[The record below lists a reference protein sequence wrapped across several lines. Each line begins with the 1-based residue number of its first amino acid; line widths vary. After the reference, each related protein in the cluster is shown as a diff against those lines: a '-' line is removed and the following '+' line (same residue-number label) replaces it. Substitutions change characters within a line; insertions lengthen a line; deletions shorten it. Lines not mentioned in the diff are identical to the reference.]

1 MWPLCVISEKLFRM
15 PGDAAQGPG
24 GPSPDAQ
31 IPLARRSYYVD
42 VPHVKQAFTWD
53 CGLACVLMVLRT
65 LGIHCCHG
73 IADLEKLCRTTS
85 IWTVDLAYLL
95 NKFSVSFSFLTV
107 TLGANPQYSAETFY
121 REQLQEDIDRVD
133 ELFGKALDS
142 GISIQCRSISAY
154 DIAFLLLSGHCIAI
168 ALVDKTKLNSS
179 WMNEVHDVRQLNEE
193 SDYMG
198 HYIVIC
204 GYDADAC
211 EFEIRDPASS
221 RKREMV
227 AMKSLDEARKSFGT
241 DEDILLV
248 SLTGKIGMKLSRKLL
263 AGSM

>member
-1 MWPLCVISEKLFRM
+1 MFHMCSRPSPGTAASPACSWCSGRWGFIAATALPISRAS
-15 PGDAAQGPG
+15 AAPQGP
-24 GPSPDAQ
+24 P
-31 IPLARRSYYVD
+31 PLSDYWRV
-42 VPHVKQAFTWD
+42 FT
-53 CGLACVLMVLRT
+53 VFN
-65 LGIHCCHG
+65 
-73 IADLEKLCRTTS
+73 

-95 NKFSVSFSFLTV
+95 NKFSVSFSFFTV
-107 TLGANPQYSAETFY
+107 TLGANPQYSAESFY

-133 ELFGKALDS
+133 ELFGKALEA

-168 ALVDKTKLNSS
+168 ALVDKSKLNSS
-179 WMNEVHDVRQLNEE
+179 WMNDVQQLNED

-198 HYIVIC
+198 HYVVIC
-204 GYDADAC
+204 GYDADDC

-221 RKREMV
+221 RKRERV
-227 AMKSLDEARKSFGT
+227 KMKSLDEARKSFGT

-248 SLTGKIGMKLSRKLL
+248 SLTGKSGMKVTRKFL